1 MDLLLMGIVAFTLA
15 IAAFAVGENNTRSNH
30 KH

>member
-1 MDLLLMGIVAFTLA
+1 MDLLLIGIVAFTLA
-15 IAAFAVGENNTRSNH
+15 IAAFAVGENNTHTNR